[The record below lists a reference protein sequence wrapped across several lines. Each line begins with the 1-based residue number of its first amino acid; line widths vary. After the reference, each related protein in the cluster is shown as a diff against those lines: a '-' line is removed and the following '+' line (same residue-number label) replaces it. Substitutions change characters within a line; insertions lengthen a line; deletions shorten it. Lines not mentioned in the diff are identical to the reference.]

1 MEHAAFSFFQN
12 VYLIAFYTIGAALGF
27 MSFRFSKDKQVT
39 ANIDNNITAENIVNG
54 VVTTGV
60 GVFLAYILAGYL
72 EEEQY
77 FSTKICM
84 LIGGLASFG
93 LPDIIVKHYPDIEKK
108 VIQMLFNRV
117 STNKDT
123 KNESN

>member
-27 MSFRFSKDKQVT
+27 MSFRFSKDKQLS
-39 ANIDNNITAENIVNG
+39 ENIVNG